1 LGGSERRPSGL
12 AIVDAIASALAMR
25 CMERE
30 NFGNHPVGEAP
41 GVHGHSKYRRGT
53 PWLLLL
59 VPMLGIAGEAAA
71 AKYFFRFSGKPG
83 SIVCTPTSNT
93 INPGLT
99 ISWNLPPATPIQA
112 VVEVGKSV
120 VFDDLQ
126 MPPTESGTIELQAD
140 TTSWKTATPLP
151 YTVVHSMEPRMPG
164 AKRSTLRYDC
174 VDGKGTNFRISN
186 APPY

>member
-1 LGGSERRPSGL
+1 
-12 AIVDAIASALAMR
+12 MR
-25 CMERE
+25 CMERR
-30 NFGNHPVGEAP
+30 NFGNQFGREAL
-41 GVHGHSKYRRGT
+41 GVHRHSRHRRGT
-53 PWLLLL
+53 RWLLLL
-59 VPMLGIAGEAAA
+59 VPLLGMTGEAAA
-71 AKYFFRFSGKPG
+71 AKYFFKFSGKPG

-126 MPPTESGTIELQAD
+126 MPPSESGTLELEAD
-140 TTSWKTATPLP
+140 TTSWKTATPFP

-174 VDGKGTNFRISN
+174 VGGKGTNFRISN